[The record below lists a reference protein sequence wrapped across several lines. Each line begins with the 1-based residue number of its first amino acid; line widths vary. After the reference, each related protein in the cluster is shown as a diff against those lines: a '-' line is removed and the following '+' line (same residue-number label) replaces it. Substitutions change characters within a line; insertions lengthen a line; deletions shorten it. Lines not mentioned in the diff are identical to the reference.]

1 MDYLTPVNLKGSS
14 RRRSIGGLSV
24 SKVKPHYR
32 EITEDGMKYK
42 ITEDGQLTHRP
53 PPSPEK
59 KKKKVK
65 RSPPPPPPPP
75 PPLRHLGNFFLALEK

>member
-32 EITEDGMKYK
+32 EITEDGMKY
-42 ITEDGQLTHRP
+42 T
-53 PPSPEK
+53 K
-59 KKKKVK
+59 KKEESFAFLNELGHSRNVLETD
-65 RSPPPPPPPP
+65 RSPHSPSWKNP
-75 PPLRHLGNFFLALEK
+75 FSFLLSSIAK